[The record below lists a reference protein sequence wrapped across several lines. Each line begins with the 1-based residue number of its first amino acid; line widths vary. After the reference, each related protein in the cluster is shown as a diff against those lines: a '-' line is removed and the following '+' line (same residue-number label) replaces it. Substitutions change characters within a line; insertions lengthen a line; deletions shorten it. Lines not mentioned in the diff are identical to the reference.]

1 MVQYLRAIYGRLLNA
16 ISHEK
21 YARWIGVSIGK
32 NCVIANVHWPSE
44 PYLIKIGNNVALT
57 HGVQIHTHG
66 GGRVARIHIPEFDV
80 FGKVTIC
87 DNAYIGAGSQIMP
100 GVTVGKGALVAA
112 GSIVTK
118 SVPDGMVVGGNP
130 AKILCSV
137 DEFVERNLPY
147 NLNSKRMGSRQKK
160 NLLLS
165 LPDDKFIHK

>member
-1 MVQYLRAIYGRLLNA
+1 MIRYFKIIYGRLLNA

-21 YARWIGVSIGK
+21 YARWIGVKIG
-32 NCVIANVHWPSE
+32 NGCMISNIHWPSE
-44 PYLIKIGNNVALT
+44 PYLITVGDNVQLT
-57 HGVQIHTHG
+57 SRVSIHTHG
-66 GGRVARIHIPEFDV
+66 GAHCVRTKYHDFDT

-87 DNAYIGAGSQIMP
+87 DNAYIGSGSQIMP

-130 AKILCSV
+130 AKVLCSV

-147 NLNSKRMGSRQKK
+147 NLNSKGLNPQQKK
-160 NLLLS
+160 
-165 LPDDKFIHK
+165 KIAAFITG